1 MVFNVHYDPA
11 TGEIKQ
17 YQEGPDVHTDADVPV
32 GMKLAS
38 FSFIPKGT
46 FDAFSGRLA
55 SVKVDVDKDSPT
67 VGQII
72 EKNPAAIPEK
82 LV

>member
-11 TGEIKQ
+11 NGEIKE
-17 YQEGPDVHTDADVPV
+17 YQEGPEVHTDADVPV

-38 FSFIPKGT
+38 FSFIPRGT
-46 FDAFSGRLA
+46 FGFDGRLGA
-55 SVKVDVDKDSPT
+55 VKVDIDADSPT